1 MSTCLSFNWPVA
13 VLVNGAFVP
22 LNASCTNRAIT
33 CWAVYNNTKSTVQIW
48 RHDDDDDSETRVTW
62 HMIILPRCCNLG
74 FQLCCITKRRHTSLP
89 SSAKSFV
96 VWLFFRYGS
105 DFAWSTKQDGK
116 HLKIEDFTRLNWLE
130 WLRQACT
137 KISMRTTAAVTQMM
151 KDQVS
156 YLAAMFTTAKAL
168 AGNTAFWNRTPFPAF
183 VSGGNNQDPIYKVES
198 SDHFTGVFFPSPPP
212 CIQYKHKINMGC
224 CMSYEQEV

>member
-1 MSTCLSFNWPVA
+1 MVPLYLWMHHVQTGQSHAELSIITQRVQFKFDAMMMMMTQEEESLGIWSFYTAVVILVSNHAAYQKEDIHHCQA
-13 VLVNGAFVP
+13 VLS
-22 LNASCTNRAIT
+22 LS
-33 CWAVYNNTKSTVQIW
+33 W
-48 RHDDDDDSETRVTW
+48 RG
-62 HMIILPRCCNLG
+62 C
-74 FQLCCITKRRHTSLP
+74 
-89 SSAKSFV
+89 
-96 VWLFFRYGS
+96 FFRYGS
-105 DFAWSTKQDGK
+105 DFVWSTKEDGK

-130 WLRQACT
+130 WLRQACP